1 VTDKL
6 YVFFDTEF
14 TSINPIND
22 QALISI
28 GLVTDEGREFYAEL
42 SDTWQESMCSA
53 FVQDNV
59 LPLLEGG
66 DALLLEAQLA
76 LQLKEW
82 IEGSGAGEV
91 VLVSDAP
98 QFDWPW
104 VCELFE
110 YHGQWPKNLRRE
122 CRRVQFRDERH
133 MHRFNSGLASFW
145 QTHREKQHH
154 ALWDAKALKFAWQYS
169 VRKPT

>member
-1 VTDKL
+1 MTDKL
-6 YVFFDTEF
+6 HVFFDTEF
-14 TSINPIND
+14 TSINAMGE

-28 GLVTDEGREFYAEL
+28 GLVTDEGWEFYAEL
-42 SDTWQESMCSA
+42 SDTWQEDMCSA
-53 FVQDNV
+53 FVQDTV

-76 LQLKEW
+76 LRLRDW
-82 IEGSGAGEV
+82 VEGLGSDEV

-104 VCELFE
+104 VAKLFE
-110 YHGQWPKNLRRE
+110 YHGQWPVNLKRE
-122 CRRVQFRDERH
+122 CRQVQFTDERH

-145 QTHREKQHH
+145 HTHSDKQHH